1 MRAVLTIFF
10 RAEDTRPWLVLLCLF
25 AAGALGGV
33 GWASL
38 LPLLSLVT
46 GGLENDSSLLTS
58 LVRDGFASVGLTPEI
73 NSLIILVVG
82 SIVLKCVVLML
93 AMRYVGYTVAT
104 VATRMRVRLIDQLL
118 LARWGYFTQ
127 KPIGRI
133 ANAISNDATRA
144 GASYLQAATFL
155 SHSAQTAAYTVV
167 AVLVS
172 WKLALLALCI
182 GGMIAASLSVLVR
195 ITRKA
200 GLRQTQRTSELVA
213 HLSDALGNIKPLK
226 AMARQDGIARLSED
240 KIAKLR
246 NALRRQVISQHALKN
261 AQEILTSICI
271 GVGVYLGVTV
281 WEVAF
286 AELVVIGLLMFQT
299 ILSVGRMQQQLQK
312 TLLLESSYLSLQAL
326 IEEVEAAREPITG
339 IRQAVF
345 DESCLLDGVSFAYG
359 DRQVLNDVSMAL
371 PARGVTVVTGPSGA
385 GKTTVSDLVLGLY
398 RPDRGRVMLDGVP
411 LEEIDLESWR
421 RQIGYV
427 PQEPILLNDTVRA
440 NVTLGDPA
448 IGEDRIWQAL
458 EAAGADIF
466 VCALKDGLD
475 SPVGERGTMISGGQR
490 QRISL
495 ARALARRPRLLILDE
510 ATAGLDPA
518 TERGICAT
526 VAGLADEI
534 AVLVITHSAVWE
546 GYAERAYH
554 FEDGR
559 IERMAPFSRPA
570 KASSIR

>member
-10 RAEDTRPWLVLLCLF
+10 RAEDTRPWLVLFCLSS
-25 AAGALGGV
+25 AGALGGV

-38 LPLLSLVT
+38 LPLLSVAT
-46 GGLENDSSLLTS
+46 GGLENDSSPLTN
-58 LVRDGFASVGLTPEI
+58 LVRGGFEAVGLTPEI
-73 NSLIILVVG
+73 DSLIVLVVG

-104 VATRMRVRLIDQLL
+104 VATRMRVRLIDRLL
-118 LARWGYFTQ
+118 RARWSYFTR

-144 GASYLQAATFL
+144 GDSYLQAATFL
-155 SHSAQTAAYTVV
+155 SHGAQTAAYIVV

-172 WKLALLALCI
+172 WRLALLALCV
-182 GGMIAASLSVLVR
+182 GVAIAASLGVLVR
-195 ITRKA
+195 IARKA

-226 AMARQDGIARLSED
+226 AMARQDGFARLSED
-240 KIAKLR
+240 RIAKLR
-246 NALRRQVISQHALKN
+246 NALRRQVVSKHALKN
-261 AQEILTSICI
+261 AQEILMSICI
-271 GVGVYLGVTV
+271 GIGFYLGLTV

-286 AELVVIGLLMFQT
+286 AELLVIGLLMFQT
-299 ILSVGRMQQQLQK
+299 ILGVGRMQQQLQK
-312 TLLLESSYLSLQAL
+312 TLLLESPYLSFQAL

-339 IRQAVF
+339 IRPAVF
-345 DESCLLDGVSFAYG
+345 DEDCLLDGVSFAYG
-359 DRQVLNDVSMAL
+359 ERQVLDGASMAV
-371 PARGVTVVTGPSGA
+371 PARGVTVLTGPSGA
-385 GKTTVSDLVLGLY
+385 GKTTVSDLILGLSW
-398 RPDRGRVMLDGVP
+398 PDRGRVMLDGAP

-421 RQIGYV
+421 SQIGYV

-458 EAAGADIF
+458 RAAGADGF
-466 VCALKDGLD
+466 VRALEDGLD
-475 SPVGERGTMISGGQR
+475 SLAGERGAMLSGGQR

-526 VAGLADEI
+526 VAGLADEV
-534 AVLVITHSAVWE
+534 AVLVITHGTAWAA
-546 GYAERAYH
+546 YAERVYR
-554 FEDGR
+554 FESGR
-559 IERMAPFSRPA
+559 IERADPLPRPA
-570 KASSIR
+570 EAASIR

>member
-25 AAGALGGV
+25 AAGALGGL

-38 LPLLSLVT
+38 LPLLSLAT

-58 LVRDGFASVGLTPEI
+58 LVRDGFAAVGLTPEI

-226 AMARQDGIARLSED
+226 AMARQDGFARLSED

-261 AQEILTSICI
+261 AQEILMSICI

-466 VCALKDGLD
+466 VRALKDRLD
-475 SPVGERGTMISGGQR
+475 SPVGERGTMVSGGQR

-554 FEDGR
+554 FVDGR